1 MQQAYIL
8 MVEDEEGL
16 RSALQEILGEQHH
29 HVTAAANATRAREAM
44 QNGRFDIAI
53 LDVRL
58 PDGDGIDLLREFR
71 RLDPEMGIIMMTGY
85 AEVDTAVES
94 IRLGANDFLKKPFD
108 SDELLI
114 RIEELIKNRRL
125 RQDNKVMSQQ
135 LQAAHGHKGFIG
147 QSQPIENIRR
157 VIELVASSESTV
169 LITGESG
176 TGKEVLARMLHQAGP
191 RAKKPMVSIN
201 CGAIPEELLESE
213 LFGHV
218 KGAFTGAMRARPGR
232 FEVANG
238 GTIFLDEIGD
248 MSPKLQVKLLRVL
261 QERCFEPV
269 GSHQSIEVDVRVIAA
284 THRDLETEIEAGRFR
299 EDLFYRLNVVPVHL
313 PPLRERGEDVLLI
326 AEHFMQKF
334 NEERGASITGI
345 GDQAKQAMLHYSWP
359 GNVRELQNLIERV
372 ATLKRSGL
380 IEMADLPSKMLGQ
393 VEQTNQNFQVDVEDA
408 EKIDLKN
415 LVDEFENHLI
425 ISALQRFDWNKNRAA
440 MFLSMNRTT
449 LVEKLKK
456 KNLNANPAA

>member
-16 RSALQEILGEQHH
+16 RNALQEILEEQHH
-29 HVTAAANATRAREAM
+29 HVMTAANALRAREAM
-44 QNGRFDIAI
+44 QNGKYDIAI

-58 PDGDGIDLLREFR
+58 PDGDGIELLREFR
-71 RLDPEMGIIMMTGY
+71 RTDPEMGIIMMTGY
-85 AEVDTAVES
+85 AEVDTAVEA
-94 IRLGANDFLKKPFD
+94 IRLGASDFLKKPFD
-108 SDELLI
+108 SEELLV

-125 RQDNKVMSQQ
+125 RQDHKILSQQ
-135 LQAAHGHKGFIG
+135 LQVVHGNRGLIG
-147 QSQPIENIRR
+147 QSKAIENIRHM
-157 VIELVASSESTV
+157 IELVAGSESTV

-284 THRDLETEIEAGRFR
+284 THRDLEAEIVAGRFR
-299 EDLFYRLNVVPVHL
+299 EDLFYRLNVVPIQL
-313 PPLRERGEDVLLI
+313 PPLRERGEDILLI
-326 AEHFMQKF
+326 AEHFIKKF
-334 NEERGASITGI
+334 NEERGASISGI
-345 GDQAKQAMLHYSWP
+345 DEQAKQAMLHYAWP

-372 ATLKRSGL
+372 ATLKRSGPVEL
-380 IEMADLPSKMLGQ
+380 SDLPSKMLGKA
-393 VEQTNQNFQVDVEDA
+393 EQLHQNFEVDVDDA

-425 ISALQRFDWNKNRAA
+425 ISALQRFDGNKNRAA

-456 KNLNANPAA
+456 KNLTLNPSP